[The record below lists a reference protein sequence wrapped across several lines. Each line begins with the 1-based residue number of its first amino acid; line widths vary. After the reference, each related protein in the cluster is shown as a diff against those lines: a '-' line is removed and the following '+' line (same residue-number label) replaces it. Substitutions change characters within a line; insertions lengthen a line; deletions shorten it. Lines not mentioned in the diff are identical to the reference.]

1 MTRPRFSVL
10 LPVYAG
16 DDPQFLE
23 RAFRSV
29 TVEQTLR
36 PAEVV
41 VVRDGPVGDALAAV
55 LDGLAQS
62 VVSTGVEVRVVDIAE
77 NVGLARALERGL
89 AACTHDVVARMDAD
103 DVSRP
108 ERFARQLELVAQGYD
123 LVGSAIQEF
132 DDEDA
137 PGIVRVPPITTA
149 EVDRASRFV
158 SPFNHPSVVYRA
170 SVVGRAG
177 GYEHLPL
184 MEDYWLF
191 VRMLASGARACNL
204 PEPLVLYRVGA
215 GAYARRGGLRLL
227 RSELRLQRLMYR
239 SGWTSWVQ
247 LARNVVVRGGY
258 RLVPEALRRVA
269 YRRLI
274 VRNGSGAGS
283 GASPGSGAG
292 AGPTA

>member
-1 MTRPRFSVL
+1 MTTGLPQFSVL

-16 DDPQFLE
+16 DDPRFLE

-29 TVEQTLR
+29 TDEQTLR

-41 VVRDGPVGDALAAV
+41 VVRDGPVGTPLAAV
-55 LDGLAQS
+55 LAALPEVAAESGVQVQ
-62 VVSTGVEVRVVDIAE
+62 VVELVD

-89 AACTHDVVARMDAD
+89 AACSHDVVARMDAD
-103 DVSRP
+103 DVSLP
-108 ERFARQLELVAQGYD
+108 DRFARQVALVAQGYD

-132 DDEDA
+132 ADEDS
-137 PGIVRVPPITTA
+137 PGIVRVPPLTSD
-149 EVDRASRFV
+149 EVARASRFV

-191 VRMLASGARACNL
+191 VRMLATGARACNL
-204 PEPLVLYRVGA
+204 AEPLVLYRVGA

-227 RSELRLQRLMYR
+227 RSELRLQVLMRR
-239 SGWTSWVQ
+239 SGWTSWSQ
-247 LARNVVVRGGY
+247 ALRNVAVRGGY
-258 RLVPEALRRVA
+258 RLVPEGLRKAA

-274 VRNGSGAGS
+274 VRSG
-283 GASPGSGAG
+283 PV
-292 AGPTA
+292 

>member
-1 MTRPRFSVL
+1 MMTGEQPRFSVL

-41 VVRDGPVGDALAAV
+41 VVRDGPVGSSLTAALAELGAV
-55 LDGLAQS
+55 AAS
-62 VVSTGVEVRVVDIAE
+62 VDVQVRLVELEE

-103 DVSRP
+103 DISLP
-108 ERFARQLELVAQGYD
+108 HRFARQVALVAQGYD

-132 DDEDA
+132 ADEDS
-137 PGIVRVPPITTA
+137 PEFVRVPPLTSA
-149 EVDRASRFV
+149 DVDRASRFV

-204 PEPLVLYRVGA
+204 SEPLVLYRVGA

-227 RSELRLQRLMYR
+227 RSELRLQLLMRR
-239 SGWTSWVQ
+239 SGWTSRVQ
-247 LARNVVVRGGY
+247 LVRNVVVRGGY
-258 RLVPEALRRVA
+258 RLVPESLRTLA
-269 YRRLI
+269 YRWLVAR
-274 VRNGSGAGS
+274 RS
-283 GASPGSGAG
+283 ASTDG
-292 AGPTA
+292 

>member
-1 MTRPRFSVL
+1 MTAEQPRFSVL

-29 TVEQTLR
+29 TVEQNLH

-41 VVRDGPVGDALAAV
+41 VVRDGPVGAPLAAALAGLPALAA
-55 LDGLAQS
+55 
-62 VVSTGVEVRVVDIAE
+62 STDVEVRVLELAE

-103 DVSRP
+103 DVSLP
-108 ERFARQLELVAQGYD
+108 ERFERQLALVGEGYD
-123 LVGSAIQEF
+123 LVGTAIQEF
-132 DDEDA
+132 ADEDA
-137 PGIVRVPPITTA
+137 PGIVRVPPLTSA
-149 EVDRASRFV
+149 DVDRASRFV

-191 VRMLASGARACNL
+191 VRMLATGARACNL
-204 PEPLVLYRVGA
+204 AEPLVLYRVGA

-227 RSELRLQRLMYR
+227 RSELRLQWLMRR
-239 SGWTSWVQ
+239 SGWTTWAQ
-247 LARNVVVRGGY
+247 LLRNVVVRGGY
-258 RLVPEALRRVA
+258 RLVPESLRRVA

-274 VRNGSGAGS
+274 VRRGTGTGTGPDTSTGAGS
-283 GASPGSGAG
+283 AA
-292 AGPTA
+292 